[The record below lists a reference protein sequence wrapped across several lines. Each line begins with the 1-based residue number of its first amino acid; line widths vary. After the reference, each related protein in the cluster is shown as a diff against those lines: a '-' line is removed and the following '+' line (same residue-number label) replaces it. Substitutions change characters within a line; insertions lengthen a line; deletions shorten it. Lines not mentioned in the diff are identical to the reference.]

1 VSNKNLGIRGILI
14 TQLQQKYDP
23 EAVEKMMRVYDVTAD
38 KSWKLYEAK
47 EALEAAENYV
57 KERNAAGAIAKA
69 KSYQPK
75 KDEVSKVYG
84 ALKSANGGKNPALKV
99 LLNELDKGYRTE
111 DFAIDTITDW
121 HKKLN
126 KGLPLY

>member
-1 VSNKNLGIRGILI
+1 L
-14 TQLQQKYDP
+14 QLD
-23 EAVEKMMRVYDVTAD
+23 ET
-38 KSWKLYEAK
+38 K
-47 EALEAAENYV
+47 EALAN
-57 KERNAAGAIAKA
+57 KEESIKKRNAAGAIAKA